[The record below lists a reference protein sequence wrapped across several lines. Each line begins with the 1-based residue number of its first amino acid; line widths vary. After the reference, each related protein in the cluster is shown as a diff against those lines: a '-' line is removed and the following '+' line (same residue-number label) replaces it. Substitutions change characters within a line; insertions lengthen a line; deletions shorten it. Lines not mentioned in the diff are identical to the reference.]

1 MGSTAQVVGLVSSDT
16 RDTSS
21 VLMQGGGRNV
31 LTPEYR
37 KLCGR
42 EKTEISICSI
52 KHEARSST
60 ESGDEEGL
68 GRRCGS
74 FEGRKQGMR

>member
-37 KLCGR
+37 KL
-42 EKTEISICSI
+42 
-52 KHEARSST
+52 
-60 ESGDEEGL
+60 
-68 GRRCGS
+68 
-74 FEGRKQGMR
+74 